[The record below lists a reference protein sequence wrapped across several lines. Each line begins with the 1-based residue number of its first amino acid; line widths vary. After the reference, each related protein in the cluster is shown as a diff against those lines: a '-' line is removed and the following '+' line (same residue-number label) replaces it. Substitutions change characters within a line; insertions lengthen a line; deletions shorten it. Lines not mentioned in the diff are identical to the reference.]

1 MPNIRR
7 IYDVDYYS
15 VKKNTVNYCIQCGK
29 KILINTSAY
38 AKDSKNSSQ
47 LVCRECIMILADQF
61 QYEKYGRIPFP
72 KEEPLYVGLVGHT
85 CSTLN
90 HSDFVTKTAI
100 FRRKKRSAIISVSHC
115 IKCNRFF
122 VEQQDFQKHHDILY
136 DYKLHHTITGKILP
150 GSRADTAF
158 VRVQKPEEPD
168 IPASVLWAYM
178 HPYQGGGCSG
188 K

>member
-15 VKKNTVNYCIQCGK
+15 VKKNTVNYCIQCGN

-47 LVCRECIMILADQF
+47 LVCRECIMILTDQF

-72 KEEPLYVGLVGHT
+72 KEEPLYVGLVRHT

-100 FRRKKRSAIISVSHC
+100 FRRKNDPQLYQYLIVSNATDSLLNSKISKST
-115 IKCNRFF
+115 
-122 VEQQDFQKHHDILY
+122 
-136 DYKLHHTITGKILP
+136 TIFYTTTSYI
-150 GSRADTAF
+150 T
-158 VRVQKPEEPD
+158 Q
-168 IPASVLWAYM
+168 
-178 HPYQGGGCSG
+178 
-188 K
+188 